1 MRKMEPTDK
10 DIAKMKIQASMPQLN
25 EKILKEL
32 SEKDDINA
40 AKAIDVYEPKP
51 KEGDRH
57 LKRIKDKVE
66 ETTWDKSK
74 FKIFDL
80 SCFNL

>member
-1 MRKMEPTDK
+1 MKKSELSDK

-32 SEKDDINA
+32 SEMDDVKA
-40 AKAIDVYEPKP
+40 AKAIDIYEPKP

-57 LKRIKDKVE
+57 IKRIKDKVE
-66 ETTWDKSK
+66 ETTWGKSK
-74 FKIFDL
+74 SLIF
-80 SCFNL
+80 